1 MIAPDPQ
8 MPLGDP
14 YLTNSALIEGDIHG
28 QLKKK
33 HRSDTSAHK
42 NHRTI
47 LPYLKELKHLM
58 YTESRYKEFKQEDNP
73 TSQNIHT
80 RR

>member
-1 MIAPDPQ
+1 
-8 MPLGDP
+8 MPLRDP

-33 HRSDTSAHK
+33 TQKWHISTQKSQ
-42 NHRTI
+42 NYSPI
-47 LPYLKELKHLM
+47 LKELKHLM
-58 YTESRYKEFKQEDNP
+58 YTESRYEEFKQEDNP
-73 TSQNIHT
+73 TSKNIHT

>member
-33 HRSDTSAHK
+33 TQK
-42 NHRTI
+42 
-47 LPYLKELKHLM
+47 
-58 YTESRYKEFKQEDNP
+58 
-73 TSQNIHT
+73 
-80 RR
+80 